1 MYVLC
6 DMQFYNINVDNSW
19 YSMYYVQSDITC
31 LSTGT
36 LYNNWL
42 MDFVRPT
49 LQQQPTRVS

>member
-1 MYVLC
+1 MYVPC

-49 LQQQPTRVS
+49 VQQQPTRVS